1 MKKVKKKFLIV
12 CSIILLLVTAQPIS
26 VYADESEDVTAE
38 QDKWPDSPSIMG
50 ESGILMEVSTGTILY
65 EKNIHAIQYPAS
77 ITKIMTALLAIE
89 NCRLDETVVVPAEA
103 VYMEDKGTHIALDEG
118 EQLSVEQCLYAVL
131 LASANDAAYALAEH
145 VGGTYENFIEMM
157 NEKARELGCQNT
169 NFTNPH
175 GLPDENHVTTA
186 YDMALITKAALQYD
200 EFRKIAGTSY
210 YEIPSSEY
218 QKDLICMYNHHKMI
232 GQNEFY
238 NEEVFAGKN
247 GYTTVAKNTLVT
259 CARRDDMEVIC
270 VMMNTEGEQVYL
282 DTQELLNY
290 GLDNFKK
297 VSISDDRERYEKLLN
312 EKNYKVSDTDSSDA
326 YIVLPKG
333 INFSDLVLDLDASE
347 NHDTVSIN
355 YFFENHFVGKAEF
368 PLADI
373 SAEMSSAQ
381 ETAQNQEDGAEKNT
395 DNSKIK
401 IIIISIIIC
410 VLIVGIGV
418 AIKILFTVQKRKL
431 KRRRRR
437 KKYRFEI
444 PKSRRRD

>member
-210 YEIPSSEY
+210 YEIPPSEY

-270 VMMNTEGEQVYL
+270 VMMNTEGKQVYL

-297 VSISDDRERYEKLLN
+297 VSIADDRERYEKLLN

-326 YIVLPKG
+326 YMVIPKE

-355 YFFENHFVGKAEF
+355 YFFEDHFVGKAEF
-368 PLADI
+368 PLA
-373 SAEMSSAQ
+373 EMGSAQ

-418 AIKILFTVQKRKL
+418 VIKILFTVRKRKL

>member
-1 MKKVKKKFLIV
+1 
-12 CSIILLLVTAQPIS
+12 
-26 VYADESEDVTAE
+26 
-38 QDKWPDSPSIMG
+38 
-50 ESGILMEVSTGTILY
+50 
-65 EKNIHAIQYPAS
+65 
-77 ITKIMTALLAIE
+77 
-89 NCRLDETVVVPAEA
+89 
-103 VYMEDKGTHIALDEG
+103 
-118 EQLSVEQCLYAVL
+118 
-131 LASANDAAYALAEH
+131 
-145 VGGTYENFIEMM
+145 
-157 NEKARELGCQNT
+157 
-169 NFTNPH
+169 
-175 GLPDENHVTTA
+175 
-186 YDMALITKAALQYD
+186 
-200 EFRKIAGTSY
+200 
-210 YEIPSSEY
+210 
-218 QKDLICMYNHHKMI
+218 MI

-270 VMMNTEGEQVYL
+270 VMMNTEGKQVYL

-297 VSISDDRERYEKLLN
+297 VSIADDRERYEKLLN

-326 YIVLPKG
+326 YMVIPKE
-333 INFSDLVLDLDASE
+333 INFSDLVLNLDASE

-355 YFFENHFVGKAEF
+355 YFFEDHFVGKAEF
-368 PLADI
+368 PL
-373 SAEMSSAQ
+373 AEMSSAQ

-418 AIKILFTVQKRKL
+418 VIKILFTVRKRKL